1 MTRLISLLV
10 VVIMATTS
18 LWAQKAAK
26 HWQKLR
32 EKDSLLITS
41 LTINS
46 VKDDYAPIFID
57 GVLYFTSSRRDRYT
71 DEADLQYNENI
82 YMTRYVDTAWS
93 STRKWYYFN
102 NDDYTTIAGYST
114 SGSLFMYKT
123 FCNGDF
129 YSSQRGKKHWTVP
142 KKMKTPINSDFH
154 EQSIT
159 ESNGVIVFSSDRPG
173 GQGEHDIYCAQLQSN
188 GIYSIVPLDMINS
201 SGDEVDVNFSFDKK
215 TLYFSSNGLGGKGGY
230 DIFSTVL
237 DESGHWS
244 KPVSL
249 PINSHYNDRWFM
261 NCDSMFF
268 MTTDRSGND
277 DILWG
282 HVLEIHS
289 KDTIEKIIPKL
300 ITLQP
305 DTILP
310 HLNDRP
316 TTPVFFTSD
325 GKVDTL
331 RDKKLIKIYDQLDS
345 LKFEVY
351 YAQVQ
356 IGAYY
361 YLQSIK
367 EFKYNYPAFD
377 TTKIFVEKIQT
388 AKGTLFKYLV
398 DQKYKTLKE
407 SAIRQQTAIKQ
418 QTDQENLYKI
428 KQGDAFIAVYNKQGE
443 RILIYFNVYTGACR
457 ILVGNKTIYF

>member
-1 MTRLISLLV
+1 VISVTGLR
-10 VVIMATTS
+10 
-18 LWAQKAAK
+18 AQKTTAK
-26 HWQKLR
+26 HWQKLG
-32 EKDSLLITS
+32 EKDSLFITP
-41 LTINS
+41 LTTINS
-46 VKDDYAPIFID
+46 AKDDYSPVFIN
-57 GVLYFTSSRRDRYT
+57 GVLYFSSSRKYKHT
-71 DEADLQYNENI
+71 DEAELQYNDNI
-82 YMTRYVDTAWS
+82 YSTRYVDTAWS
-93 STRKWYYFN
+93 SPKKWYFFN
-102 NDDYTTIAGYST
+102 NDDYTALAGS
-114 SGSLFMYKT
+114 SSDGSLFTYKT
-123 FCNGDF
+123 FGNGDF
-129 YSSQRGKKHWTVP
+129 YCSTYTKNHWLKP
-142 KKMKTPINSDFH
+142 KKMKTPINSNFH

-159 ESNGVIVFSSDRPG
+159 EANGVIVFSSNRPG
-173 GQGEHDIYCAQLQSN
+173 GQGEHDVYCAQLQSN
-188 GIYSIVPLDMINS
+188 GIYSIVPLDIINS
-201 SGDEVDVNFSFDKK
+201 SGDEVDVSFSFDKK
-215 TLYFSSNGLGGKGGY
+215 TLFFSSNGLGGKGGY
-230 DIFSTVL
+230 DIFFTTL

-244 KPVSL
+244 KPESL
-249 PINSHYNDRWFM
+249 SINSEYNDRWFV
-261 NCDSMFF
+261 NLDSMFF
-268 MTTDRSGND
+268 MSSNRSGND
-277 DILWG
+277 DIIWG
-282 HVLEIHS
+282 HILEKRS
-289 KDTIEKIIPKL
+289 NDTIKKMTPKL
-300 ITLQP
+300 ISLKL
-305 DTILP
+305 DSLFP
-310 HLNDRP
+310 HINDRP

-398 DQKYKTLKE
+398 DQKYQTLKE

-428 KQGDAFIAVYNKQGE
+428 KQGDAFIAVYNKLGE

>member
-1 MTRLISLLV
+1 MKRLISLLV
-10 VVIMATTS
+10 VAIIATTS

-26 HWQKLR
+26 HWQKLG
-32 EKDSLLITS
+32 EKDSLFITS
-41 LTINS
+41 LNINS

-57 GVLYFTSSRRDRYT
+57 GVLYFTSSRRDKYT
-71 DEADLQYNENI
+71 DEADLTYNENI
-82 YMTRYVDTAWS
+82 YTTRYVDTAWS

-114 SGSLFMYKT
+114 SGSLFTYKT

-159 ESNGVIVFSSDRPG
+159 EANGVIVFSSNRPG

-188 GIYSIVPLDMINS
+188 GTYTIVPLDMINS
-201 SGDEVDVNFSFDKK
+201 SGDEVDVSFSFDKK

-230 DIFSTVL
+230 DIFFTKL

-244 KPVSL
+244 KPESL
-249 PINSHYNDRWFM
+249 PINSMYNDRWFM

-268 MTTDRSGND
+268 MTTDQSGND
-277 DILWG
+277 DIFWG
-282 HVLEIHS
+282 HILEKHS
-289 KDTIEKIIPKL
+289 KDTIKKMIPKL
-300 ITLQP
+300 ISLQLDSIVP
-305 DTILP
+305 S
-310 HLNDRP
+310 LNGKP
-316 TTPVFFTSD
+316 TTPIVFLGDKDDSLRNV
-325 GKVDTL
+325 KLIAIYDTL
-331 RDKKLIKIYDQLDS
+331 DKY
-345 LKFEVY
+345 KFKVY

-361 YLQSIK
+361 YLRSIE

-377 TTKIFVEKIQT
+377 TTKIFVEKIKT
-388 AKGTLFKYLV
+388 EKGMLFKYLI
-398 DQKYKTLKE
+398 DQKYSTLME
-407 SAIRQQTAIKQ
+407 SAVRQQQAVYQ
-418 QTDQENLYKI
+418 QTDQENRYQI
-428 KQGDAFIAVYNKQGE
+428 KQGDAFIAVYDKDGQ
-443 RILIYFNVYTGACR
+443 RIMIYINVYTRECKMIING
-457 ILVGNKTIYF
+457 KKIYF